1 VRPYEAVAL
10 KDVVWLNTNEE
21 VNIIA
26 RYAPWDGLYMV
37 SNVQPF
43 HSNRVTHVSD
53 VFGFSRF
60 SRFLKYVVAMLTR
73 LQFHCHNL
81 IHEDHEMMAALN
93 VTALSDLGY
102 DEKTRFIDPMEPR
115 YRAKPFADADF
126 VGRTG
131 DFSSSA
137 IQEKVKFFNNLDAY
151 RFAGETEEKLEAY
164 WKTKSLGGNS
174 PTPSSTA
181 TSSTAT
187 TLATSTTSGAGVT
200 TTGSSASSSQGSV
213 TTTKSSTSSTKK
225 DDDKT
230 KTTKS
235 SSSSKKKDDDDKKTT
250 TTSSAQSASKTTT
263 AKTTTT
269 KK

>member
-1 VRPYEAVAL
+1 
-10 KDVVWLNTNEE
+10 
-21 VNIIA
+21 
-26 RYAPWDGLYMV
+26 
-37 SNVQPF
+37 
-43 HSNRVTHVSD
+43 
-53 VFGFSRF
+53 
-60 SRFLKYVVAMLTR
+60 MLTR

-164 WKTKSLGGNS
+164 WKTKSSGSAS
-174 PTPSSTA
+174 PTVTSST
-181 TSSTAT
+181 SSFTAT
-187 TLATSTTSGAGVT
+187 TLATSTSSGAGVT
-200 TTGSSASSSQGSV
+200 TTGSSTSSSQGSV
-213 TTTKSSTSSTKK
+213 TTTSSSTKK
-225 DDDKT
+225 DDDKKT
-230 KTTKS
+230 STTKS

-250 TTSSAQSASKTTT
+250 TTSSAQSTSKTTT

>member
-1 VRPYEAVAL
+1 
-10 KDVVWLNTNEE
+10 
-21 VNIIA
+21 
-26 RYAPWDGLYMV
+26 
-37 SNVQPF
+37 
-43 HSNRVTHVSD
+43 
-53 VFGFSRF
+53 
-60 SRFLKYVVAMLTR
+60 
-73 LQFHCHNL
+73 
-81 IHEDHEMMAALN
+81 MMAALN

-164 WKTKSLGGNS
+164 WKTKSLGGA
-174 PTPSSTA
+174 SSTA
-181 TSSTAT
+181 SSTAASSTAT
-187 TLATSTTSGAGVT
+187 TLATSTSSGVGVT
-200 TTGSSASSSQGSV
+200 TTGSSTSTSQGSV
-213 TTTKSSTSSTKK
+213 TTTKSSSSST
-225 DDDKT
+225 
-230 KTTKS
+230 
-235 SSSSKKKDDDDKKTT
+235 KKKDDDDKKTT
-250 TTSSAQSASKTTT
+250 TSSSAKSTSATTT

>member
-1 VRPYEAVAL
+1 
-10 KDVVWLNTNEE
+10 
-21 VNIIA
+21 
-26 RYAPWDGLYMV
+26 
-37 SNVQPF
+37 
-43 HSNRVTHVSD
+43 
-53 VFGFSRF
+53 
-60 SRFLKYVVAMLTR
+60 MLTR

-164 WKTKSLGGNS
+164 WKTKSLGGA
-174 PTPSSTA
+174 SSTTSFTA

-187 TLATSTTSGAGVT
+187 TLATSTSSGAGVT
-200 TTGSSASSSQGSV
+200 TTGSSTSTSQGSV
-213 TTTKSSTSSTKK
+213 TTTKSSSSSTKK
-225 DDDKT
+225 DDDKKT
-230 KTTKS
+230 STTKSS

-250 TTSSAQSASKTTT
+250 TSSSAKSTSATTT